1 MAEVSLNG
9 KVEEVLVSEIACGT
23 LQDETAQPGF
33 PEATRFWWKLGWI
46 SFGGTAAHIA
56 IMHDDLVERKKWISS
71 GHFLHALSHCMLLP
85 GPEAQQL
92 ATYIG
97 WKLHRTK
104 GGIVAG
110 ALFVLPSMFV
120 LMALSVVYVR
130 FGGLPWIAAMLSGL
144 KPAVVALVVLAT
156 IRVARRSLG
165 TALQRTVALGAF
177 TAMLWL
183 HASLPS
189 VMFFVILF
197 GLLVGRCRPGLLGP
211 ASAVETHRGIA
222 EPDARVRSRT
232 ALSLARIV
240 LSVVVLW
247 LIPLLCLYRLSPDF
261 AFWKQLSFFFT
272 RAAFVTFG
280 GSYTVIPY
288 VAHSAVMKY
297 QWLSPSQMLDG
308 FSLAETTPGPLIIV
322 VAFVGFM
329 AGFNHFHGS
338 MLMGTVAL
346 LVTTFYTFLPCFLFV
361 FASAPLVEKTYGNR
375 SIESVLRLITAVVVA
390 AMLDLTVFLGRG
402 VLFPAGRP
410 GINSLDAFAVVWI
423 GVSLVLLQRF
433 SLSAA
438 KVVGLS
444 LLAGIARWFLATI

>member
-1 MAEVSLNG
+1 MVDP
-9 KVEEVLVSEIACGT
+9 
-23 LQDETAQPGF
+23 LQDETAH
-33 PEATRFWWKLGWI
+33 PEFAEALRFWWKLGWI

-56 IMHDDLVERKKWISS
+56 IMHEDLVERKKWVGN

-97 WKLHRTK
+97 WKLHGTK

-120 LMALSVVYVR
+120 LLALSVVYVR
-130 FGGLPWIAAMLSGL
+130 FGGMPWIAAMLSGL
-144 KPAVVALVVLAT
+144 KPAVVALVISAT
-156 IRVARRSLG
+156 IRVAKRSLD
-165 TALQRTVALGAF
+165 TALQRAVALGAF
-177 TAMLWL
+177 AAMMWF
-183 HASLPS
+183 HASLPL
-189 VMFFVILF
+189 VMLSVILL
-197 GLLVGRCRPGLLGP
+197 GVLVGQCRPDLLGP
-211 ASAVETHRGIA
+211 ASTIKTHDGIA
-222 EPDARVRSRT
+222 EPDPRARRRT
-232 ALSLARIV
+232 TLSFARTV
-240 LSVVVLW
+240 LTVIVLW
-247 LIPLLCLYRLSPDF
+247 LIPLLCLYRVSPDF
-261 AFWKQLSFFFT
+261 RFWKQLSFFFT
-272 RAAFVTFG
+272 RTACVTFG

-288 VAHSAVMKY
+288 VAHSAVTKY
-297 QWLSPSQMLDG
+297 QWLSQRQMLDG

-329 AGFNHFHGS
+329 AGFNHFNGS

-361 FASAPLVEKTYGNR
+361 FAGAHVVEKTFGMR
-375 SIESVLRLITAVVVA
+375 GIESVLRLITAVVVA
-390 AMLDLTVFLGRG
+390 AMLDLTVFLSRG

-410 GINSLDAFAVVWI
+410 DVKSLDVFALVWI

-433 SLSAA
+433 RLSAA

-444 LLAGIARWFLATI
+444 LLAGIARWSFAML

>member
-1 MAEVSLNG
+1 VSLCHTAGIKSGRYIVLMAEVPLYGKEVLLYG
-9 KVEEVLVSEIACGT
+9 KVEDVLVSEIARGT

-165 TALQRTVALGAF
+165 TTLQRTVALGAF

-197 GLLVGRCRPGLLGP
+197 GLLVGRCRPDLLGP
-211 ASAVETHRGIA
+211 PSAVETHRGIA

-261 AFWKQLSFFFT
+261 AFWKQLSFFLREQPSLHLAAPT
-272 RAAFVTFG
+272 RSFPT
-280 GSYTVIPY
+280 
-288 VAHSAVMKY
+288 
-297 QWLSPSQMLDG
+297 L
-308 FSLAETTPGPLIIV
+308 
-322 VAFVGFM
+322 
-329 AGFNHFHGS
+329 
-338 MLMGTVAL
+338 
-346 LVTTFYTFLPCFLFV
+346 
-361 FASAPLVEKTYGNR
+361 
-375 SIESVLRLITAVVVA
+375 
-390 AMLDLTVFLGRG
+390 LTVR
-402 VLFPAGRP
+402 
-410 GINSLDAFAVVWI
+410 
-423 GVSLVLLQRF
+423 
-433 SLSAA
+433 
-438 KVVGLS
+438 
-444 LLAGIARWFLATI
+444 